1 MIGCGVLQ
9 ARARASKL
17 SLFVLL
23 GAVVVLTTVE
33 IRVKWGRYTF
43 LLAFL
48 NADRTSVEV
57 KLCKRPSSYDMNVR
71 YQPYFPPPFP
81 PVK

>member
-9 ARARASKL
+9 ARARASEL

-23 GAVVVLTTVE
+23 GAVVVVTTVE

-48 NADRTSVEV
+48 NADRTSVGV
-57 KLCKRPSSYDMNVR
+57 KLCKRPSFCDMNVR

-81 PVK
+81 AEK